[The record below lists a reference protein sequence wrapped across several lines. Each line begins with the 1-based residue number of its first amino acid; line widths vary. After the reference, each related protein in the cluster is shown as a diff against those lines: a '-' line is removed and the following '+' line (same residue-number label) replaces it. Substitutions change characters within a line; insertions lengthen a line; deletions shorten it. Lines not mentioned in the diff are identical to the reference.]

1 VRAVN
6 FFDDEADKKY
16 FIIQPRSHQKDRA
29 FIRSDGEKQCIF
41 VFDG

>member
-16 FIIQPRSHQKDRA
+16 FIQPRSHQKDRA